1 MSERATGTAENQPL
15 RVERLENGVAVVT
28 FTNPAKRNPMTAE
41 LTERWS
47 DTMRGLRSAADLR
60 VVVVTGEGAGF
71 CSGADLGELGGNADA
86 DLLGARTHLSEFYRT
101 WLSIRNLP
109 VPTIAAIN
117 GHAIGAGLAVA
128 LACDLRYVVPAAKL
142 GVPFVQLG
150 LHAGMATTALL
161 PEAVGMQRAR
171 ELLFTGRLISG
182 AEAVELGIALPAG
195 ESVLDTALATAGQI
209 AGAAPIAVRLTKTAL
224 ASGQP
229 SVDQAL
235 SWEALAQP
243 VTTQTADFTEGI
255 TARRENRPPHFLG
268 R

>member
-1 MSERATGTAENQPL
+1 MTAHQPL
-15 RVERLENGVAVVT
+15 TVEWRDNGVVVVT
-28 FTNPAKRNPMTAE
+28 FTNPAKRNPMSAE
-41 LTERWS
+41 LTAHWS
-47 DTMRGLRSAADLR
+47 EAMRELRGAAELR
-60 VVVVTGEGAGF
+60 AVVVTGAGPAF
-71 CSGADLGELGGNADA
+71 CSGADLGELGGTADA
-86 DLLGARTHLSEFYRT
+86 DLMGARAHLSEFYRT

-109 VPTIAAIN
+109 VPTIAAVN
-117 GHAIGAGLAVA
+117 GHAIGAGLALA
-128 LACDLRYVVPAAKL
+128 LACDLRYVVPTARL

-171 ELLFTGRLISG
+171 ELLFTGRVISG

-195 ESVLDTALATAGQI
+195 ESVLDTALDTAAQI

-224 ASGQP
+224 AAGQP
-229 SVDQAL
+229 SVEQAL
-235 SWEALAQP
+235 AWEALAQP

-255 TARRENRPPHFLG
+255 TARREHRRPHFLG